1 MGWGTSTGAP
11 YHRRAVATVVA
22 AVCLA
27 VPAGAGADERVI
39 AGPAPST
46 YLNPEVELEA
56 GEPLSF
62 LNADLGAAHDVTSV
76 DVAGS
81 KALFASETVGPGTE
95 VPVVG
100 ADSLAPGTYDYLCS
114 VHTFME
120 GTLTVRGSGP
130 PGQDADKKAPRLSVR
145 VLDERIGE
153 VLQAGELRLRA
164 KLDEPATVR
173 VTTSAGRR
181 DAKVA
186 SGRAKLDSGT
196 SRVVAPLTA
205 RGKRALKKADRMRLK
220 LTARAE
226 DAAGNSRKQSSS
238 ITLR

>member
-1 MGWGTSTGAP
+1 M
-11 YHRRAVATVVA
+11 VAVVA

-46 YLNPEVELEA
+46 YLNPEVELDA

-76 DVAGS
+76 DVAGA

-100 ADSLAPGTYDYLCS
+100 AESLAPGTYDYLCS

-120 GTLTVRGSGP
+120 GTLAVRGSGP
-130 PGQDADKKAPRLSVR
+130 PDQDADKKAPRLSVR
-145 VLDERIGE
+145 VLDERIRE
-153 VLQAGELRLRA
+153 VLHAGGLTLRA
-164 KLDEPATVR
+164 KLDEPATLRVR
-173 VTTSAGRR
+173 ASAGRR
-181 DAKVA
+181 DVKVA
-186 SGRAKLDSGT
+186 SGGAKLDSGA
-196 SRVVAPLTA
+196 SRIVAQLTP
-205 RGKRALKKADRMRLK
+205 RGKRALKKADRVRLK
-220 LTARAE
+220 LSARAE
-226 DAAGNSRKQSSS
+226 DAAGNSRKQSASV
-238 ITLR
+238 TLR